1 MMDFPHRVLIF
12 VPGLIENLFTKVTPF
27 HRRFFESILT
37 RGSGKVVAIY
47 VVLWGNFLAIFI
59 V

>member
-1 MMDFPHRVLIF
+1 MDFPHRVLIF
-12 VPGLIENLFTKVTPF
+12 VPGLIESVFTKVTPF

-47 VVLWGNFLAIFI
+47 VIL
-59 V
+59 